1 MFTTAAVAA
10 CGLVMVRCVWAGPW
24 YTGEGG
30 ASGTGSVTGWYLG
43 RGAIRD
49 AVRDSLVAPEA
60 RSIQIQIQSE
70 SIRSSLS

>member
-24 YTGEGG
+24 YAGEGG
-30 ASGTGSVTGWYLG
+30 ASCTGSVTGW
-43 RGAIRD
+43 GAIRD

-60 RSIQIQIQSE
+60 RSIQIQMQSK